1 MQAEGIAETGI
12 NDAGYNLQPESGDRV
27 GDSDSEIYLCRCSS
41 RKDPWFKLLVLSGRQ
56 DDLAGVL
63 ALFHIGLRLAGL
75 RERKALVH
83 MGADPAIRDALQ

>member
-1 MQAEGIAETGI
+1 LQAEGIAETGI
-12 NDAGYNLQPESGDRV
+12 NDAGYNLRESGDRV
-27 GDSDSEIYLCRCSS
+27 GDSDSEIYLCRCAS
-41 RKDPWFKLLVLSGRQ
+41 RKDPWFKLPVLSDRQ

-63 ALFHIGLRLAGL
+63 ALFQIGLRLAGL

>member
-1 MQAEGIAETGI
+1 MRQALTLLGCSRSRVTGSVTRI
-12 NDAGYNLQPESGDRV
+12 
-27 GDSDSEIYLCRCSS
+27 SEIYLCRCSS
-41 RKDPWFKLLVLSGRQ
+41 RKDPRFKLQVLSDRQ

-63 ALFHIGLRLAGL
+63 ALFQIGLRLAGL